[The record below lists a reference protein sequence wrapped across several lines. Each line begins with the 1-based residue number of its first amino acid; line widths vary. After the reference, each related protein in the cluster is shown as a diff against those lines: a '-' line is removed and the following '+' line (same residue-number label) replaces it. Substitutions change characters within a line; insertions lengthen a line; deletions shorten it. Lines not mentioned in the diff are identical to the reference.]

1 MVRCGPMVIVLRHAA
16 VDALRADAL
25 ANLRKLRVFVLGA
38 SADGAEARAPCELAV
53 VHPDSGVEVRLSGHV
68 VYVKPDEPGM
78 GVGLELDPFPF
89 DELLAFVDTGVAAP
103 AELIPVE
110 DDAPGLDELI
120 PVGEGDE
127 LVPVGEG
134 DELLPVDDEE
144 PSLGDSDASGE
155 VGAADEHDEHHE
167 HDGTPRGEAAARNVQ
182 ERIRRLSL
190 SEQQRTARTGNLNER
205 IALERA
211 FGPAVWEAL
220 LSNGRIT
227 VPEVARIAKKGTLP
241 KPLVEAI
248 ATNGTW
254 VGTPEVQRALLSN
267 PRSSAVVVGRVLRA
281 LSRTELARV
290 PQQTAYPLA
299 VRQAAKRM
307 MAG

>member
-1 MVRCGPMVIVLRHAA
+1 MVRCDPMVIVLRHAT

-53 VHPDSGVEVRLSGHV
+53 AHPDSGLEVRLSGHV

-89 DELLAFVDTGVAAP
+89 DELLAFIETGGAAP
-103 AELIPVE
+103 DELIPVE
-110 DDAPGLDELI
+110 DDAPGPDELI

-127 LVPVGEG
+127 LVPVGEE
-134 DELLPVDDEE
+134 DELIPVDDEAS
-144 PSLGDSDASGE
+144 SLGEPHASGE
-155 VGAADEHDEHHE
+155 VGADDEHDE

-307 MAG
+307 MTG